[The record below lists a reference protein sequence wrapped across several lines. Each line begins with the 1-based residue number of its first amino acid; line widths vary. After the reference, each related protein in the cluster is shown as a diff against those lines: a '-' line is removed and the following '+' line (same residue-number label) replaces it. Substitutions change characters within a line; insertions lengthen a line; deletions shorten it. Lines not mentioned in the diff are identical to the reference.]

1 MLSEGGQR
9 TFIVVDGP
17 NDTILVV
24 GWTLVTLYGEEAQ
37 QMLANKSV
45 KSEKGTPLSKKDEF
59 EWMELFEENKQKALS
74 LKAEVHRTDK
84 EIDQIVYEL
93 YGLTEEEIKIVEG
106 TN

>member
-45 KSEKGTPLSKKDEF
+45 KSET
-59 EWMELFEENKQKALS
+59 W
-74 LKAEVHRTDK
+74 DK
-84 EIDQIVYEL
+84 EVTLQVKNEAGEL
-93 YGLTEEEIKIVEG
+93 KIGWLDYDGNLKETTDMG
-106 TN
+106 SAWN